1 VKRLPDEPIVI
12 SGSAD
17 YGPEG
22 IRSRDSLSLIVN
34 EVEIEIDGLIKPV
47 RGLFGSDV
55 AFRAKGPSLAELIG
69 FFAQNKAVPVQP
81 YSLDGQ
87 LQIRADG
94 YRFREVT
101 GKVGTSDVEVD
112 GLLVPRRK
120 IVGSRFNFAARG
132 AAFTEIIDQLGD
144 LQVTPGPYELAGSIE
159 LEADVIKF
167 DDIKLTRATGRVDL
181 DLDLGMP
188 VSRRWAN
195 LNLQASGPDV
205 RVLLKTVENFEA
217 DAAPFL
223 IDVTGKLRDTAW
235 SLDNMDVNI
244 GLASVLGKGTL
255 DLRGETSAT
264 QFDLTVNVPNIGG
277 LGTLDGYRM
286 REQSF
291 TLNANVTGHDNE
303 VRIDNLR
310 ATLGQSDVRGVVR
323 YRVGEVPMLDVL
335 IESDAIEFSPLL
347 EAGDNDVSTPEF
359 DDGRVIPDVNIPFES
374 MTRMNANVR
383 VDIGELHRDTLYL
396 RDIILRAELRD
407 GSLELSEA
415 GFQAASGALAARG
428 RLEPN
433 AGLGK
438 AGFEL
443 VAREFATG
451 ISEQNRDLSMT
462 GDIDLK
468 LDSTGTDL
476 RTLAGNAS
484 GVVFVDIR
492 GGRAASNRFMQALF
506 GDIFGEIIGAIN
518 PFSESEEY
526 TDFECVILPIEI
538 NAGMLGSTP
547 HALVA
552 TSKLRI
558 VAKSEID
565 LKDELLVA
573 NIRTTPKKGI
583 SFSAGEVFNPYVKV
597 VGTLAKPR
605 LAVDE
610 QGVLIAGSAAVATGG
625 LSVLAR
631 AAWTRLSRAKDPCG
645 ELVAE
650 SKEELGG
657 RFPDLTVEITQSP
670 TVAPV
675 EQPDQGLE

>member
-1 VKRLPDEPIVI
+1 
-12 SGSAD
+12 
-17 YGPEG
+17 
-22 IRSRDSLSLIVN
+22 
-34 EVEIEIDGLIKPV
+34 
-47 RGLFGSDV
+47 
-55 AFRAKGPSLAELIG
+55 
-69 FFAQNKAVPVQP
+69 
-81 YSLDGQ
+81 
-87 LQIRADG
+87 
-94 YRFREVT
+94 
-101 GKVGTSDVEVD
+101 
-112 GLLVPRRK
+112 
-120 IVGSRFNFAARG
+120 
-132 AAFTEIIDQLGD
+132 
-144 LQVTPGPYELAGSIE
+144 
-159 LEADVIKF
+159 
-167 DDIKLTRATGRVDL
+167 
-181 DLDLGMP
+181 
-188 VSRRWAN
+188 
-195 LNLQASGPDV
+195 
-205 RVLLKTVENFEA
+205 
-217 DAAPFL
+217 
-223 IDVTGKLRDTAW
+223 
-235 SLDNMDVNI
+235 
-244 GLASVLGKGTL
+244 
-255 DLRGETSAT
+255 
-264 QFDLTVNVPNIGG
+264 
-277 LGTLDGYRM
+277 
-286 REQSF
+286 
-291 TLNANVTGHDNE
+291 
-303 VRIDNLR
+303 
-310 ATLGQSDVRGVVR
+310 
-323 YRVGEVPMLDVL
+323 
-335 IESDAIEFSPLL
+335 
-347 EAGDNDVSTPEF
+347 
-359 DDGRVIPDVNIPFES
+359 
-374 MTRMNANVR
+374 
-383 VDIGELHRDTLYL
+383 
-396 RDIILRAELRD
+396 
-407 GSLELSEA
+407 
-415 GFQAASGALAARG
+415 
-428 RLEPN
+428 
-433 AGLGK
+433 
-438 AGFEL
+438 
-443 VAREFATG
+443 
-451 ISEQNRDLSMT
+451 
-462 GDIDLK
+462 
-468 LDSTGTDL
+468 L

-625 LSVLAR
+625 LSDLAR